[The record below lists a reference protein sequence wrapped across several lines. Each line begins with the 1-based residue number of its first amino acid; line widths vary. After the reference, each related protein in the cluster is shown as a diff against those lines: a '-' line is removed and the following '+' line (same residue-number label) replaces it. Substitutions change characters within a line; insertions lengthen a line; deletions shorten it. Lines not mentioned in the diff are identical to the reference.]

1 MKHPM
6 YMIGL
11 TVAAFIGWKLLTET
25 AEAFEDALVNP
36 TDDDDA
42 VDAIEARYAAQKKSG
57 YLNPDKWHLSSEEF

>member
-11 TVAAFIGWKLLTET
+11 TVAAYIGWRMLNEAAEQFDDALLT
-25 AEAFEDALVNP
+25 P
-36 TDDDDA
+36 TDNEA
-42 VDAIEARYAAQKKSG
+42 VDAMERRYEAQRRSG